1 MKPPEKSPYQ
11 IDSEPITGGPI
22 LDPQVDE
29 AALKRA
35 KAATGK
41 TKRKSFAEKTIGRAG
56 KKNKPAEFFPL
67 AFDYLTGEA
76 L

>member
-1 MKPPEKSPYQ
+1 MKKPEHFPAKTELDGS
-11 IDSEPITGGPI
+11 PI
-22 LDPQVDE
+22 LEPKVDE
-29 AALKRA
+29 EALKRA
-35 KAATGK
+35 NSIPGNK
-41 TKRKSFAEKTIGRAG
+41 KRKSFAERAIGRAG